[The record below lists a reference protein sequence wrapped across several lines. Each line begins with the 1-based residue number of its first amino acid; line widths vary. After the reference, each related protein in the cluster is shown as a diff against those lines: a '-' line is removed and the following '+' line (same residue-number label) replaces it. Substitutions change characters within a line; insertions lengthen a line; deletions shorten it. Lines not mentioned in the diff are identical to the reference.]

1 MTDRLKQQST
11 GLVLI
16 VEKETVALYRVLAV
30 ETPADA
36 AEHGDWG
43 LLEGGRFTT
52 NALRAWAAGDLPCS
66 RLAAYRV
73 EDRTWKP

>member
-1 MTDRLKQQST
+1 MTDRLRQPAT

-36 AEHGDWG
+36 AEHGPWE
-43 LLEGGRFTT
+43 LLSGQRFTT
-52 NALRAWAAGDLPCS
+52 RALKDWAAGLPCE
-66 RLAAYRV
+66 RLAAYSV
-73 EDRTWKP
+73 KDRTWKP